1 MLLSISFKYSYFK
14 PFFNYTRKGLW
25 KGTIIYQN
33 YDTLVCFFSLPKV
46 HLCFFK
52 PPFEN
57 QILHILDQRI
67 LPFLFVLFHSFMAS
81 FLKIYKRPS
90 LICLTNGTFVHA
102 KAMFN
107 NFQIVLTPIYTT
119 SISTTLQ
126 ATYLSFLIPHFK
138 PL

>member
-1 MLLSISFKYSYFK
+1 
-14 PFFNYTRKGLW
+14 
-25 KGTIIYQN
+25 
-33 YDTLVCFFSLPKV
+33 
-46 HLCFFK
+46 
-52 PPFEN
+52 
-57 QILHILDQRI
+57 LHILDQRI